1 MWLLGYCFSI
11 ALSCKL
17 HEGRTMSFVL
27 FYSAFY
33 TQRLAQHEHRWMFNA
48 MYYMTVGMN

>member
-1 MWLLGYCFSI
+1 MWLLGYCFSTV
-11 ALSCKL
+11 LSCKL

-33 TQRLAQHEHRWMFNA
+33 TQRLAQRGHRLIFNA
-48 MYYMTVGMN
+48 MYYMNECMN